1 MPTTGIPIDGLWRCL
16 CPALDGIAIARHSR
30 IVTSP
35 RTVPAATSCRTNRPQ
50 THQPFHTAT
59 RTRTEQK
66 WDPTGTSY
74 RVSLN
79 RAQLETTSKNAAQPP
94 SFPPSQGSGI
104 PSARWKTPTAARTN
118 SEFLYETLDSMT
130 IPQIHDVLRKTRTE
144 RKSYSKVV
152 ELVGYLI
159 SERGEKPSLIHYD
172 SLIRANASAMQGSA
186 TAVRTLLEEMK
197 EFAIAPDS
205 GLYHGALQVLAIH
218 PDYILRA
225 EIMQEMKERWLGL
238 SPEGWHSLV
247 VGLIRDRQYEVAM
260 DKLDEMHSDEI
271 TVQPWLYDIFMFQL
285 CEADELDEALNLL
298 KYRFDNS
305 RNEIL
310 PTVWYYL
317 MDAFSSAFHYEGI
330 KYIWKRRVDTESLVL
345 SDGMCIAILNCAAR
359 FSDPELATSTIRI
372 LSGRRSAL
380 TTFHYEP
387 LLAAYAGA
395 GDLKTALRV
404 LIIMAKASI
413 QPDTN
418 TTRPLYITLS
428 KSRELA
434 QQAWKDLEE
443 LAEDGHTIP
452 VAAVNVII
460 EAHIEVGQFE
470 QAVELYKK
478 LHEICDNGP
487 NTETFNVLLQGAARQ
502 ERKDLSIFLASEMRA
517 LGIKPD
523 VLTYDRLIL
532 SCLYAKDD
540 YEDAFK
546 YLEEMVE
553 VGADKPDGGWWMRGG
568 TATVF
573 IKRCVE
579 EKDTRAWTLLD
590 EMSRRGMDNF
600 KLKDWVQQNWKGP
613 AVEGRVGHVS
623 RESKLT
629 AWSTM

>member
-1 MPTTGIPIDGLWRCL
+1 M
-16 CPALDGIAIARHSR
+16 S
-30 IVTSP
+30 
-35 RTVPAATSCRTNRPQ
+35 
-50 THQPFHTAT
+50 
-59 RTRTEQK
+59 
-66 WDPTGTSY
+66 
-74 RVSLN
+74 
-79 RAQLETTSKNAAQPP
+79 
-94 SFPPSQGSGI
+94 
-104 PSARWKTPTAARTN
+104 
-118 SEFLYETLDSMT
+118 
-130 IPQIHDVLRKTRTE
+130 IPQIHDLLRKVRTE

-159 SERGEKPSLIHYD
+159 SERGEKPALIHYD
-172 SLIRANASAMQGSA
+172 SLVRANASAMQGSA
-186 TAVRTLLEEMK
+186 AAVRTLLEEMK
-197 EFAIAPDS
+197 EYSIAPDS
-205 GLYHGALQVLAIH
+205 GLYHGALQVLAVH
-218 PDYILRA
+218 PDYVLRA

-285 CEADELDEALNLL
+285 CEAGELDEAFNLL
-298 KYRFDNS
+298 KYRFNNS

-317 MDAFSSAFHYEGI
+317 MDAFSSAFHYEGT
-330 KYIWKRRVDTESLVL
+330 KYIWKRRVENENLVL
-345 SDGMCIAILNCAAR
+345 SDGMCIAVLNCAAR
-359 FSDPELATSTIRI
+359 YSDPDLATNTIRI

-380 TTFHYEP
+380 TNFHYEP

-404 LIIMAKASI
+404 LVIMAKAKLE
-413 QPDTN
+413 PDTS
-418 TTRPLYITLS
+418 TTRPLYLTLS

-434 QQAWKDLEE
+434 QKAWKDLQE

-470 QAVELYKK
+470 QAVELYKN
-478 LHEICDNGP
+478 LHDICESGP
-487 NTETFNVLLQGAARQ
+487 NTDTFNILLQGAARQ
-502 ERKDLSIFLASEMRA
+502 ERKDLTVFLASEMRA

-523 VLTYDRLIL
+523 LLTYDRLIL
-532 SCLYAKDD
+532 ACLYIKDD
-540 YEDAFK
+540 YEDAFR

-573 IKRCVE
+573 VKRCVE
-579 EKDTRAWTLLD
+579 EKDVRAWDLLD
-590 EMSRRGMDNF
+590 EMERRGMDNF
-600 KLKDWVQQNWKGP
+600 KLKDWVQQNWRGP
-613 AVEGRVGHVS
+613 AVEGRGG
-623 RESKLT
+623 EAPKKSKL
-629 AWSTM
+629 ASWSTL